1 LQSNLKRIERLF
13 PAVYVT
19 LISIL
24 LGFAIE
30 DLINRIRELSS
41 INIYAVLVAISI
53 LCAIFAAWTGYSFVS
68 MTQERLPRLLDCVN
82 VFVLAFGVYLL
93 NSTLGM
99 EIWFFFV
106 AVFVY
111 FVGALFAT
119 LYNFG
124 ILLQNLPTTYTMRNF
139 RWDILLIAHNFAI
152 YPVAAW
158 MSMRGMLSPGIEIF
172 LIVYFSVVSILWVYF
187 FYKTWSSLIKDME

>member
-99 EIWFFFV
+99 EIWFFFCSCICLLRWCPV
-106 AVFVY
+106 CHSIQFWN
-111 FVGALFAT
+111 FAT
-119 LYNFG
+119 QPSHDVHDAKFSVG
-124 ILLQNLPTTYTMRNF
+124 HTTY
-139 RWDILLIAHNFAI
+139 
-152 YPVAAW
+152 
-158 MSMRGMLSPGIEIF
+158 
-172 LIVYFSVVSILWVYF
+172 
-187 FYKTWSSLIKDME
+187 SS

>member
-1 LQSNLKRIERLF
+1 MQSNLNRIERLF

-30 DLINRIRELSS
+30 DLITRLRELSS
-41 INIYAVLVAISI
+41 IDIYAVLVAISI
-53 LCAIFAAWTGYSFVS
+53 ICAIFAAWTGYSFIS

-82 VFVLAFGVYLL
+82 VFVLAFGVYML

-99 EIWFFFV
+99 EIWLFFS
-106 AVFVY
+106 AVFIY
-111 FVGALFAT
+111 FAGALFAN

-139 RWDILLIAHNFAI
+139 RRNLLVIVHTLPI
-152 YPVAAW
+152 YPIAAW
-158 MSMRGMLSPGIEIF
+158 MSLKAMLSPGIEVF
-172 LIVYFSVVSILWVYF
+172 LIVYFSIVSVLWVYF